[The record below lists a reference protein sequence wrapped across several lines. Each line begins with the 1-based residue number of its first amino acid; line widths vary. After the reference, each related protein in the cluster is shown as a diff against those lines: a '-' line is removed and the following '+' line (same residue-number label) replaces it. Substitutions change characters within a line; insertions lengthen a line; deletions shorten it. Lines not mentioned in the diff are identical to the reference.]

1 MALRMHLIQNAR
13 NSVNR
18 IAPTMMN
25 SLKLGPVY
33 NRSDVQNEANV
44 YVT

>member
-13 NSVNR
+13 DYR
-18 IAPTMMN
+18 IAPTMM
-25 SLKLGPVY
+25 SRLIGPVY
-33 NRSDVQNEANV
+33 NSSNAQNEAKV